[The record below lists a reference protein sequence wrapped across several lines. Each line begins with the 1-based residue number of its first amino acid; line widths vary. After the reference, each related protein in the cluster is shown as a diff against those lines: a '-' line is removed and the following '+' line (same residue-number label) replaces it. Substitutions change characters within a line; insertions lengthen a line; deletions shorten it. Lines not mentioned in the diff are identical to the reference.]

1 MGNCICERTDIT
13 GKEIDTSPRRT
24 KEICSKRRRV
34 FGCAS

>member
-24 KEICSKRRRV
+24 KEICMIIHIV
-34 FGCAS
+34 ILI